1 MILTPGIDLNELTEF
16 DRLFCLMVFFQMSF
30 YKDPVDVKCPHCGVD
45 IKYRYDMSKYLSK
58 IESAYVPDQ
67 IVQLANKSK
76 VFEMTIGWP
85 SVKTISNMDN
95 HFYGNL
101 GQVTEEMEQTQ
112 YGINLLMSFVKK
124 IKMIN
129 SISGDEELDID
140 LTSIPWQDRV
150 DLINSL
156 PSILVFDNDDGLF
169 SKITGYF
176 INRLENCFQYE
187 TCPQCHKETY
197 NGISQSSHFY
207 GLFYGSLKSIY
218 GYIVQIECL
227 LIYQYDCCIFDKE
240 QFMTYNDLNTLVH
253 QIGTTAE
260 KENQER
266 RKIGNDKLIQGLA
279 MIRDILNFVV
289 FPGDKKKK

>member
-1 MILTPGIDLNELTEF
+1 
-16 DRLFCLMVFFQMSF
+16 
-30 YKDPVDVKCPHCGVD
+30 
-45 IKYRYDMSKYLSK
+45 
-58 IESAYVPDQ
+58 
-67 IVQLANKSK
+67 
-76 VFEMTIGWP
+76 
-85 SVKTISNMDN
+85 
-95 HFYGNL
+95 
-101 GQVTEEMEQTQ
+101 
-112 YGINLLMSFVKK
+112 MSFVKK

-260 KENQER
+260 KGNQER

-289 FPGDKKKK
+289 FPGDKKK